1 VNMRVLGVLRGAWR
15 IVPVVSYLSE
25 KQTVMSRQW
34 VVFRVAEQEYALGVD
49 QVVEVLRMASLT
61 PVAESPAGFAGI
73 LNLRG
78 QAVPVLD
85 LIRRLAAVLKPA
97 DPDQAIVIVSHLGR
111 LVGLVVDAVDEVVD
125 LDDSSI
131 RPPDRLLGDRTPYLG
146 VARWDQRVLL
156 LLDIDRLIDGDA
168 LSIESATR

>member
-1 VNMRVLGVLRGAWR
+1 MGRS
-15 IVPVVSYLSE
+15 VSNLSE

-78 QAVPVLD
+78 HAVPVLD
-85 LIRRLAAVLKPA
+85 LVQRLAAVRKPA
-97 DPDQAIVIVSHLGR
+97 DPDQAIVIVAHQGR

-131 RPPDRLLGDRTPYLG
+131 RPPDRLLGDRTPYFG

-156 LLDIDRLIDGDA
+156 LLDLDRLIIGDV
-168 LSIESATR
+168 LSIESITR

>member
-1 VNMRVLGVLRGAWR
+1 
-15 IVPVVSYLSE
+15 
-25 KQTVMSRQW
+25 MSLQW
-34 VVFRVAEQEYALGVD
+34 VVFRVSDQEYALGVD

-85 LIRRLAAVLKPA
+85 LVQRLAGIRRPA
-97 DPDQAIVIVSHLGR
+97 DPDQAIVIVSHQQR
-111 LVGLVVDAVDEVVD
+111 LVGLVVDAVDEVVN
-125 LDDSSI
+125 LDEASI
-131 RPPDRLLGDRTPYLG
+131 RPPDRLLGDKTPYLG

-156 LLDIDRLIDGDA
+156 LLDIDRLIVGDGHMV
-168 LSIESATR
+168 EPVRN

>member
-1 VNMRVLGVLRGAWR
+1 
-15 IVPVVSYLSE
+15 
-25 KQTVMSRQW
+25 MSLQW
-34 VVFRVAEQEYALGVD
+34 VVFRVSDQEYALGVD

-85 LIRRLAAVLKPA
+85 LVQRLAGVRRPA
-97 DPDQAIVIVSHLGR
+97 DPDQAIVIVSHQQR
-111 LVGLVVDAVDEVVD
+111 LVGLVVDAVDEVVN
-125 LDDSSI
+125 LDEASI
-131 RPPDRLLGDRTPYLG
+131 RPPDRLLGDRTPYFG

-156 LLDIDRLIDGDA
+156 LLDIDRLIVGDGHA
-168 LSIESATR
+168 VEPVRN

>member
-1 VNMRVLGVLRGAWR
+1 MN
-15 IVPVVSYLSE
+15 
-25 KQTVMSRQW
+25 RQW

-85 LIRRLAAVLKPA
+85 LVARLAGLRKPA
-97 DPDQAIVIVSHLGR
+97 DPDQAIVIVGHQGR

-125 LDDSSI
+125 LDDTSI
-131 RPPDRLLGDRTPYLG
+131 RPPDRLLGDHTPYLG

-156 LLDIDRLIDGDA
+156 LLDIDRLIDKDVSVVETIQG
-168 LSIESATR
+168 